1 MEQKKITLITVCF
14 QAEDYLENCIQSV
27 LQQDYPNIEYIII
40 DGGSQDGTPDIIR
53 KYENKLSKWVS
64 EADEGLYD
72 AMNKGINM
80 ASGEVIGFLHADD
93 LYEHASV
100 ISRVMEAFQD
110 DKIGTVYGD
119 LVYVEADNT
128 DQITRYYPA
137 RDFHINKFR
146 KGMMPPHPTFFVRKS
161 LYEEFGGFDM
171 SYRICADFD
180 LMVRILYR
188 EKVASAYLPEVLV
201 RMRNGGISTSSL
213 KSTLTINKE
222 MLKACRKY
230 GLNTNLLI
238 IYSKYFTKVSQ
249 LFTRPESSIA
259 HT

>member
-1 MEQKKITLITVCF
+1 MENDKISLVTVCF
-14 QAEDYLENCIQSV
+14 EAEAFLEDCIQSV
-27 LQQDYPNIEYIII
+27 LKQDYPNIEYIII
-40 DGGSQDGTPDIIR
+40 DGGSSDGTLKIIK
-53 KYENKLSKWVS
+53 KYENRISKWIS

-80 ASGEVIGFLHADD
+80 ASGEVVGFLHADD
-93 LYEHASV
+93 LYEHISV
-100 ISRVMEAFQD
+100 ISHVMGAFQD
-110 DKIGTVYGD
+110 EKIGTVYGD

-137 RDFHINKFR
+137 QDFHINKFR
-146 KGMMPPHPTFFVRKS
+146 KGLMPPHPTFFVRKS

-201 RMRNGGISTSSL
+201 RMRNGGISTSSI
-213 KSTLTINKE
+213 KSTLTINQE
-222 MLKACRKY
+222 MLKACKKY
-230 GLNTNLLI
+230 GLNTNLLL

-249 LFTRPESSIA
+249 LFIRPETSIV